1 MERMRKTRKVSFAA
15 KAALLLVSV
24 WAAFTIVSLQ
34 LKIMAKESEMSELQQ
49 QIDAQ
54 KLENRQIQD
63 VLDSG
68 DDAEYIARIA
78 REKLGY
84 ISPGQKVFVD
94 ISSK

>member
-1 MERMRKTRKVSFAA
+1 MRKTRKVSLAA

>member
-1 MERMRKTRKVSFAA
+1 MRKTRRVSLIA
-15 KAALLLVSV
+15 KAALLVAAV
-24 WAAFTIVSLQ
+24 WSAFTIVSVQ
-34 LKIMAKESEMSELQQ
+34 LKIMAKESEMAELQQ
-49 QIDAQ
+49 QIEVQ

-84 ISPGQKVFVD
+84 ITPGQKVFVD

>member
-1 MERMRKTRKVSFAA
+1 MRKTRKVSFAA